1 VTIACTKGAGPL
13 VELGLGSNASGSVRR
28 LSSGTDFLTYELYSD
43 ASRSTVWGTGAADDF
58 APGAAPSKVARNFP
72 VYGRVAAN
80 QDVVAGVYSD
90 TVVATVNF

>member
-1 VTIACTKGAGPL
+1 
-13 VELGLGSNASGSVRR
+13 
-28 LSSGTDFLTYELYSD
+28 
-43 ASRSTVWGTGAADDF
+43 
-58 APGAAPSKVARNFP
+58 VARNFP